1 MKTARDTD
9 FFRQFNGA
17 FFQGDRQFIEESIT
31 EDIVWTMIGSE
42 PIKGKQAFLDVA
54 FGVNDGYTDMEYT
67 TELSLTNGREAAL
80 KGKMFRKGERTDEAP
95 KIYAYCDFYVLDDED
110 EGKIKEMTTFVVELK
125 E

>member
-1 MKTARDTD
+1 MKTARNTD
-9 FFRQFNGA
+9 FFRRFNGA
-17 FFQGDRQFIEESIT
+17 FFQGDRQFIEESIA
-31 EDIVWTMIGSE
+31 EDIVWTMVGSE

-54 FGVNDGYTDMEYT
+54 FGVDDGYTDMEYT

-80 KGKMFRKGERTDEAP
+80 KGKMIRKGTGDVP

>member
-1 MKTARDTD
+1 MKTARNTD

-17 FFQGDRQFIEESIT
+17 FFQGDRQFIEESIA
-31 EDIVWTMIGSE
+31 EDIVWTIVGSE

-54 FGVNDGYTDMEYT
+54 FGVDDGYTDMEYT

-80 KGKMFRKGERTDEAP
+80 KGKMIRKGTGDVP

>member
-17 FFQGDRQFIEESIT
+17 FFQGDREFIEASIT
-31 EDIVWTMIGSE
+31 DDVVWTIVGSE

-54 FGVNDGYTDMEYT
+54 FGMDDGYVDMDYT
-67 TELSLTNGREAAL
+67 TELSLTNGMEAAL
-80 KGKMFRKGERTDEAP
+80 KGKMIKKGMGDAP
-95 KIYAYCDFYVLDDED
+95 KIYAYCDFYVLDE
-110 EGKIKEMTTFVVELK
+110 EESKIKEMTTFVIELK

>member
-1 MKTARDTD
+1 MKTARNTD

-17 FFQGDRQFIEESIT
+17 FFQGDRQFIEESIA
-31 EDIVWTMIGSE
+31 EDIVWTIVGSE

-54 FGVNDGYTDMEYT
+54 FGVDDGYTDMEYT

-80 KGKMFRKGERTDEAP
+80 KGKMIRKGKGDVP